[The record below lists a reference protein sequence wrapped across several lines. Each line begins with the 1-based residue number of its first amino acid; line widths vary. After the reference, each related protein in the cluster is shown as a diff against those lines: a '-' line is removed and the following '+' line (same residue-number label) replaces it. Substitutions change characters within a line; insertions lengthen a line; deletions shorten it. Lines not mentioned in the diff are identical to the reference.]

1 MLSIVIDLYFQVFEH
16 DIFLSNPALNDG
28 FIVFIGDTLSVAA
41 YFLDQLSL
49 KCLLLLKFQVTTRY
63 FGVERLY
70 IFEIFNEL
78 HPLLIFN
85 VF

>member
-28 FIVFIGDTLSVAA
+28 FIVFIGDTFCVTA
-41 YFLDQLSL
+41 YYLDQLSL
-49 KCLLLLKFQVTTRY
+49 KYLLLLKFYVTTRY

-70 IFEIFNEL
+70 IFKIFNEL